1 MTSDNIVT
9 AIFFTSVLHE
19 SVFLPKREKK
29 NYEQIWSNIYH
40 QDNKQKNGWSD
51 SVVSAQ
57 ALLFFLRNRYSLIQ
71 TSTLAFV

>member
-29 NYEQIWSNIYH
+29 TMNRFGVISIIKIT
-40 QDNKQKNGWSD
+40 NKRMVGVIRL
-51 SVVSAQ
+51 SVHKLCFYFCVTGI
-57 ALLFFLRNRYSLIQ
+57 R
-71 TSTLAFV
+71 

>member
-19 SVFLPKREKK
+19 SVFLPKWEK

>member
-29 NYEQIWSNIYH
+29 TMNRFGVISIIKIT
-40 QDNKQKNGWSD
+40 NKRMVGVIRS
-51 SVVSAQ
+51 SVHKLCFSFCVTGI
-57 ALLFFLRNRYSLIQ
+57 R
-71 TSTLAFV
+71 